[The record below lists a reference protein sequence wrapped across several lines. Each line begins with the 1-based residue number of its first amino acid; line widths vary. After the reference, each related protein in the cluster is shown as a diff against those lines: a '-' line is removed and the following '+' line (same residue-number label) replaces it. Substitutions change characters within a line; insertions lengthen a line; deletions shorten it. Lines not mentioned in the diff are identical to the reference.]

1 MLDEQLEGLL
11 VEVTSDAST
20 RLRAIF
26 PQLTSLALAGTV
38 TATAPSQVRFFECL
52 TNTEWEVTVV
62 NGRYVAHD
70 TGVDLIP
77 PRLAN
82 NQTTLNRYRR
92 LALSWLDTIVCGQ
105 WPSENPTAPMMLLA
119 LGVALVDRHM
129 TALSSLISSN
139 SVFALINQGNKS
151 C

>member
-1 MLDEQLEGLL
+1 MLDEQLEELL
-11 VEVTSDAST
+11 FEVTSDAST

-62 NGRYVAHD
+62 NGRYIAHD
-70 TGVDLIP
+70 TGVDLTP

-92 LALSWLDTIVCGQ
+92 LGLSWLDAIVCGQ
-105 WPSENPTAPMMLLA
+105 WPSEAPTAPMMLLA

-129 TALSSLISSN
+129 TALSSRISSN